1 MLAISI
7 VLSALAAVVPC
18 VVASPAPAAV
28 AAAPAATS
36 TAKLN
41 QVAKSRGKLYLGS
54 ATDNPELT
62 NTTYLA
68 MLSDNT
74 MFGQLT
80 AANSMKWVSM
90 DFTTES

>member
-1 MLAISI
+1 MLSFT
-7 VLSALAAVVPC
+7 LLFSALAVFTPL
-18 VVASPAPAAV
+18 VASSPAA
-28 AAAPAATS
+28 PEATS

-62 NTTYLA
+62 NTAYVN

-80 AANSMKWVSM
+80 AANSMKWVC
-90 DFTTES
+90 